1 MTPPPG
7 RLRWSIVAMLVGF
20 SLVSYIERMNISVAA
35 KFMEPDLGLT
45 PVEMGRVFSAFVLG
59 YAALQIPVGMLADRF
74 GPARMFGTI
83 VWLWAALTVAT
94 GWLPGLWGGAGGAL
108 VTLMAVRFLL
118 GLSVAGVYPL
128 CARTVANW
136 MPTPERAFAYSFVI
150 AGVSLGSSV
159 TPPVMA
165 WLMTTLGWREAI
177 YISAIPAVLIGLVWM
192 RYGADSPRTHPR
204 VSAAERDY
212 ILAGQS
218 VDAATPAT
226 AATWLAILR
235 TPSLLLLS
243 VSYFFIGNVLYVYI
257 FWFFRY
263 LIDER
268 QFSVLGSGFVTSLP
282 FVAAFILSPIGGA
295 VCDRLTERFGK
306 RTGRRTTA
314 MVGVLIAASCLVI
327 GVRTEHPYLAVA
339 TLSLAFGFQMFA
351 ESAYWSSAMDIA
363 NRATGAATG
372 LMNTVN
378 NLGGVVSTALTP
390 IVIQHYGWTTA
401 FNLCAGVSV
410 VAALLWLGIKADL
423 PLAEA
428 RGEARAR

>member
-1 MTPPPG
+1 
-7 RLRWSIVAMLVGF
+7 
-20 SLVSYIERMNISVAA
+20 
-35 KFMEPDLGLT
+35 
-45 PVEMGRVFSAFVLG
+45 
-59 YAALQIPVGMLADRF
+59 
-74 GPARMFGTI
+74 
-83 VWLWAALTVAT
+83 
-94 GWLPGLWGGAGGAL
+94 
-108 VTLMAVRFLL
+108 MAVRFLL

-159 TPPVMA
+159 TPPAMA
-165 WLMTTLGWREAI
+165 WLMTTIGWREAI
-177 YISAIPAVLIGLVWM
+177 YISAIPAVVIGLVWL

-204 VSAAERDY
+204 VSAGRARLHPRGPPSGRRD
-212 ILAGQS
+212 AGHRGH
-218 VDAATPAT
+218 
-226 AATWLAILR
+226 WLAILR

-243 VSYFFIGNVLYVYI
+243 LSYFFIGNVLYVYV

-263 LIDER
+263 LIDVR
-268 QFSVLGSGFVTSLP
+268 GSSACSAAASSRACPSWRLHP
-282 FVAAFILSPIGGA
+282 VAHRRRRLRPVDGA
-295 VCDRLTERFGK
+295 VRQAHGPANDRHGRHPHRRIVPRHRRSDRSTLPRGGDALARLRLPDVRRERLLV
-306 RTGRRTTA
+306 
-314 MVGVLIAASCLVI
+314 VGD
-327 GVRTEHPYLAVA
+327 GHRQQ
-339 TLSLAFGFQMFA
+339 G
-351 ESAYWSSAMDIA
+351 
-363 NRATGAATG
+363 TGAATG

-410 VAALLWLGIKADL
+410 IAALLWLGIKADL